1 MPLRPFVSIPTNLR
15 EWTRWAKEAL
25 VDGQVGTNDID
36 DHAVTL
42 AKLAQLG
49 ALSLLGNAT
58 NATANVAAIA
68 AASDDTLLRRVSN
81 ALSFGQLTAGMFPAT
96 VVPNAALQTTVAI
109 RTTATYTATLTG
121 CTTSPTGTIAYEKIG
136 TIVVLS
142 IPSITG
148 TSNSTAAT
156 LTGAPAAIRPT
167 NSQTMLMRV
176 IDNATGSIGTAVMD
190 SAGTITLG
198 LGITGASFTNS
209 GTKGTLPLT
218 LTYPLA

>member
-1 MPLRPFVSIPTNLR
+1 MPLRPFTSIPQNLR
-15 EWTRWAKEAL
+15 EWTRWIKEAI

-36 DHAVTL
+36 DNAVTL

-49 ALSLLGNAT
+49 ALSVLGNAV
-58 NATANVAAIA
+58 NSTADVAAIA
-68 AASDDTLLRRVSN
+68 AASNDTLLRRTAN

-96 VVPNAALQTTVAI
+96 VVPDAALSTAVAI
-109 RTTATYTATLTG
+109 RTTNTYTATLTG
-121 CTTSPTGTIAYEKIG
+121 CTTSPTGTVAYEKIG

-142 IPSITG
+142 IPGITG
-148 TSNSTAAT
+148 TSNATSAT

-176 IDNATGSIGTAVMD
+176 IDNAAGSIGTAVMD

-198 LGITGASFTNS
+198 LGITGSSFTNS
-209 GTKGTLPLT
+209 GTKGTLALT
-218 LTYPLA
+218 LAYPLA